1 MKKTVCSFLVAILL
15 IASVATLIAC
25 TEESDSLVSSY
36 TIDEVKV
43 NIGDA
48 FGKPTVTANMSDGT
62 TKTISNNL
70 VYDEAD
76 IEKLKLDENDKYTTA
91 GEYTVKVYILEQQDK
106 FYLGDWKITV
116 KVTK

>member
-25 TEESDSLVSSY
+25 TEEPASLVASY

-48 FGKPTVTANMSDGT
+48 FGTPTVTANMSDGT
-62 TKTISNNL
+62 TKTVSNNL
-70 VYDEAD
+70 VYDEKD
-76 IEKLKLDENDKYTTA
+76 IENLKLDENDKYTTA
-91 GEYTVKVYILEQQDK
+91 GEYTVKVYILEQQEK

>member
-48 FGKPTVTANMSDGT
+48 FGTPTVTANMTDGT
-62 TKTISNNL
+62 TKTVSNNL